1 MSTFRFNFSGSD
13 DDNKL
18 DETKETIEWL
28 ESEEIVPDKQIKNLD
43 SIVTRA
49 KMFACGDVEIGH
61 VVVSEAM
68 SSIEESGLKNV
79 IELAEKEHSD
89 LVAGKYEGG
98 LKIWECTY
106 DLIQYL
112 EENVT
117 GMKFE
122 NSNVLDL
129 GCGAGIL
136 GIYAFLHSSKVTFQD
151 YNKEVLE
158 YLTIPNVLLNIEE
171 EEDREKEIQR
181 CKFYSGDWDSFNQKL
196 PQSEVFDII
205 LTSETIY
212 NENNYEK
219 LIKLFVDRL
228 SKDGAAYVAAKTYY
242 FGVGGGVR
250 QFEQNITKNR
260 HLTSTVCW
268 KSEGGIQREILK
280 ITKVTE

>member
-1 MSTFRFNFSGSD
+1 
-13 DDNKL
+13 
-18 DETKETIEWL
+18 
-28 ESEEIVPDKQIKNLD
+28 
-43 SIVTRA
+43 
-49 KMFACGDVEIGH
+49 MFACGDVEIGH
-61 VVVSEAM
+61 VVVSGAM
-68 SSIEESGLKNV
+68 ATIEESGFKNV

-112 EENVT
+112 AENLT
-117 GMKFE
+117 EIQFE

-136 GIYAFLHSSKVTFQD
+136 GIYAFLNNSKVTFQD

-158 YLTIPNVLLNIEE
+158 HLTIPNVFLNIEE
-171 EEDREKEIQR
+171 EEDREKEIKR
-181 CKFYSGDWDSFNQKL
+181 CKFYSGDWDSFNKKL
-196 PQSEVFDII
+196 PQSEVFNII

-212 NENNYEK
+212 NESNYDK

-250 QFEQNITKNR
+250 QFEQNIIKNG
-260 HLTSTVCW
+260 HLTSKVCW

-280 ITKVTE
+280 ITKLTE